1 MVEVIEGFLDTF
13 RAFDAHPERGVR
25 LYEEAAKDKVPF
37 STWIVERALDSGAFK
52 MSADGHI
59 RSEDGLDPY
68 EELLRHCNIRTA
80 SDEKA
85 GVYCHTMERFFAS
98 DQPFSPI
105 LFPEFINRTLRAPL
119 VQLDVLDEMIANYT
133 PVDGAAVR
141 MPYLDTPSPFTGNV
155 QYRQMARVAQGAE
168 IPPTTI
174 REKEQ
179 VANLFKYG
187 RSLKITYE
195 ALRRIRIDLFS
206 ILVSQIALQAGLDKA
221 SSAVDVGIN
230 GDGNGNP
237 AINSNLTALDPST
250 TPGNLTYATWLAWQ
264 LSFYPYD
271 LTTVVGG
278 KNEIIKVL
286 VMTVPGLNA
295 QNVFTLLRPGPVENS
310 IEMPQGLFNRVRMI
324 YLPSMT
330 PGILFGLDKR
340 FGLEQLNEIGGT
352 MTETNKWISHQFN
365 EIVISEVVGHDK
377 ILADA
382 CRTLNLNA

>member
-1 MVEVIEGFLDTF
+1 MTEVKESLIDTF
-13 RAFDAHPERGVR
+13 RSFDAHPERGLR

-37 STWIVERALDSGAFK
+37 STWLAERALDSGDFK
-52 MSADGHI
+52 LNSKGAV
-59 RSEDGLDPY
+59 RSDDDLDPY
-68 EELLRHCNIRTA
+68 EVLLRECNIRVS

-119 VQLDVLDEMIANYT
+119 IQLDVLDELIANYT

-155 QYRQMARVAQGAE
+155 QYRQMSRVAQGAE

-174 REKEQ
+174 KEKEN

-195 ALRRIRIDLFS
+195 AMRRIRIDLFS
-206 ILVSQIALQAGLDKA
+206 ILVSQIALQASLDKA
-221 SSAVDVGIN
+221 GSAIDVGIN

-237 AINSNLTALDPST
+237 AINYNLTALDPNT
-250 TPGNLTYATWLAWQ
+250 TAGNLTYAAWLAWQ
-264 LSFYPYD
+264 MSFYPYD
-271 LTTVVGG
+271 LTAVVGG

-286 VMTVPGLNA
+286 VMSVPGLNA
-295 QNVFTLLRPGPVENS
+295 QNVFTLLRPGPVESS
-310 IEMPQGLFNRVRMI
+310 IELPQGLFHQTRMI

-340 FGLEQLNEIGGT
+340 FGLEQLNETGGT

-377 ILADA
+377 ILPDA
-382 CRTLNLNA
+382 CRTLNLYA

>member
-1 MVEVIEGFLDTF
+1 MTEVIEGFLDTF
-13 RAFDAHPERGVR
+13 RQFDAHPERGIR
-25 LYEEAAKDKVPF
+25 LYEEAAKAGVPF
-37 STWIVERALDSGAFK
+37 STWLAERALDSGGFK
-52 MSADGHI
+52 LNAENQV
-59 RSEDGLDPY
+59 RSDDGLDPY
-68 EELLRHCNIRTA
+68 EELLRQCNIRIS

-85 GVYCHTMERFFAS
+85 GVYCHRMERFFAS

-119 VQLDVLDEMIANYT
+119 IQADILDELIANYT

-141 MPYLDTPSPFTGNV
+141 MPYLDTPSPFSGNV
-155 QYRQMARVAQGAE
+155 DYRRMARVAQGAE

-174 REKEQ
+174 KEKEQ

-187 RSLKITYE
+187 RALKITYE
-195 ALRRIRIDLFS
+195 ALRRIHIDLFT
-206 ILVSQIALQAGLDKA
+206 ILISQIALQASLDKA
-221 SSAVDVGIN
+221 ASAIDVGIN

-237 AINSNLTALDPST
+237 AINANLTALDPT
-250 TPGNLTYATWLAWQ
+250 TTAGNLTYAAWLAWQ

-278 KNEIIKVL
+278 KAEIVKIL

-295 QNVFTLLRPGPVENS
+295 QNVFTLLRPGPVENT
-310 IEMPQGLFNRVRMI
+310 IELPQGLFHQTRLI
-324 YLPSMT
+324 FLPSMT
-330 PGILFGLDKR
+330 PGLLFGLDKR
-340 FGLEQLNEIGGT
+340 FGLEQLNETGGT
-352 MTETNKWISHQFN
+352 MTETNRWISHQFN
-365 EIVISEVVGHDK
+365 EIVMSEVVGHDK